1 MKHII
6 NGFNFS
12 LIILFY
18 LFYMPLQVNAEDE
31 CKPVAILKGARQS
44 IEPIRS
50 RLKEIGIKPETIEG
64 CPYIVASVIKED
76 QNYLITISDSFG
88 REAKRN
94 FTSLSSVVAWI
105 DSWARSSIGWELIAP
120 KQVKTEQKKEPRTI
134 RKLIKPD
141 FHPDDSSY
149 GISATADGF
158 YGFDE
163 SFWLGARIA
172 AWKTVSPASIGG
184 SLRYAGQL
192 AGSPDIKKYS
202 MDRLTVD
209 ALAEVD
215 FIFRSGRFRIGPG
228 FGLGIGWLRSHGK
241 AEPYADGTDGSRW
254 ESFDTWGV
262 VGDLRF
268 TFAVEINHGMGIMM
282 GTFFKS
288 YIPAHE
294 NNFRLNGRKLPG
306 EPWGFTGV
314 SLGLTYAN

>member
-6 NGFNFS
+6 KGVIFLS
-12 LIILFY
+12 IIPFCLSY
-18 LFYMPLQVNAEDE
+18 IPLQASADDE
-31 CKPVAILKGARQS
+31 CEPIVILKGDEKT

-50 RLKEIGIKPETIEG
+50 GLKKMGIKEEKNKE
-64 CPYIVASVIKED
+64 CPFVLASVTEKD
-76 QNYLITISDSFG
+76 RNYSVTISDSFG
-88 REAKRN
+88 REAKRK
-94 FTSLSSVVAWI
+94 FTSLSSVMAWI
-105 DSWARSSIGWELIAP
+105 DSWARSSIGWELIAQ
-120 KQVKTEQKKEPRTI
+120 KQVKTEQKKEPRKI
-134 RKLIKPD
+134 RKLIKSD

-149 GISATADGF
+149 GVSATANGL

-163 SFWLGARIA
+163 SFWLGVRIA
-172 AWKTVSPASIGG
+172 AWKTVRPASIGG
-184 SLRYAGQL
+184 SLRYAGQF
-192 AGSPDIKKYS
+192 ADSADFKKYY

-228 FGLGIGWLRSHGK
+228 FGLGVGWLRSHGK
-241 AEPYADGTDGSRW
+241 AEPYSDGVNGTRW
-254 ESFDTWGV
+254 ESFDTWGF

-268 TFAVEINHGMGIMM
+268 TFAVEINHGLGIMM